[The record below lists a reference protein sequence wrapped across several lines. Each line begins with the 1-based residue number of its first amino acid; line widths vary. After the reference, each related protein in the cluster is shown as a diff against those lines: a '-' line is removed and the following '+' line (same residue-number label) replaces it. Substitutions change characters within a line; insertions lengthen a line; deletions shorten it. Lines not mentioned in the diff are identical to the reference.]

1 MMQFVIAAPRSGSG
15 KTTVTCALL
24 AALKKRGMD
33 PCAFKSGPDYIDP
46 MFHRSVLGVESHN
59 LDLYLSAKNTV
70 RELYAHYAAGHG
82 AVVCEGAMGF
92 YDGQG
97 LTTRASAWELADA
110 LDLPV
115 LLVVQPKGAS
125 VTLAAEIQGL
135 VHFKPESHIAGIL
148 LNDCSEKLFRM
159 LKPLLETETGL
170 PVLGYLPRLPQ
181 AVVESRHLGL
191 KTAGEITDLAQKIG
205 LLADALEA
213 NLDWA
218 TLEALTERPAPA
230 PVPPPALQT
239 AGVRIAVAQDKAFC
253 FAYAETLDCLR
264 TAGAE
269 LVFFSPVHDTTLP
282 EDICG
287 LYLPGGYPELYARPL
302 SENKTMRDAIRDA
315 VNGGLPTVAE
325 CGGFLYLG
333 QTLEDASG
341 TAWPMAGVLP
351 GKGVKVGRLVRFGY
365 ADMTAKADS
374 LLFHAGEHLYIHE
387 FHHWDSTD
395 NGSDFSVW
403 KSEKVQWKCG
413 FASMSLYA
421 GFPHLY
427 WAGTPLPHRFVS
439 GAARAAAHAH
449 WAGLAKPLGGLGALE
464 TLLEDAAAL
473 TGSAALNVSRRA
485 VLVLCSDNGVV
496 AQGVSQTDQSVTRA
510 VAENLA
516 ARRTSVCQM
525 ARTAHC
531 DVVPVDMGMAGDPV
545 PGVADCR
552 IAAGTADFTQGPAM
566 TRAQAVEAVGRGIRL
581 VQEQK
586 AAGVQL
592 LATGEMG
599 IGNTTTSSAVA
610 AVLLGQPVERMTGRG
625 AGLSDEGLARKVDAI
640 CRGILRN
647 KPDPTDPLD
656 VLAKL
661 GGFDLAGLCGVFLG
675 GALEGVPVV
684 MDGFIS
690 GVAALCAVRLCPA
703 AAKAVFASHCSSEP
717 AARLVL
723 DALGKAPLLT
733 AGLHLGEGTGA
744 VASLPLWDMALAVY
758 DHCYSFAEGGI
769 TPYTPQC

>member
-1 MMQFVIAAPRSGSG
+1 MMQFLIAAPRSGSG
-15 KTTVTCALL
+15 KTTVTCAML

-46 MFHRSVLGVESHN
+46 MFHRSVLGVASHN
-59 LDLYLSAKNTV
+59 LDLYLSGFFTV
-70 RELYAHYAAGHG
+70 SSLYELYAAGHG

-148 LNDCSEKLFRM
+148 LNDCSEKLFHM

-170 PVLGYLPRLPQ
+170 PVLGYLPHLPQ

-205 LLADALEA
+205 LLADVLEA

-218 TLEALTERPAPA
+218 TLEALTDLPAPEPSSSA
-230 PVPPPALQT
+230 LLKFCGLHLSTYLDSTPTPWPGLPVFPGYKCKKPS
-239 AGVRIAVAQDKAFC
+239 VRIAVAQDEAFC

-269 LVFFSPVHDTTLP
+269 LVFFSPVHDTALP

-302 SENKTMRDAIRDA
+302 SENKTMCDAIRDA
-315 VNGGLPTVAE
+315 VNNGLPTVAE

-341 TAWPMAGVLP
+341 AVWPMAGVLP

-403 KSEKVQWKCG
+403 KSEKAQWECG

-427 WAGTPLPHRFVS
+427 WAGTPLPRRFVS
-439 GAARAAAHAH
+439 GAKFYQR
-449 WAGLAKPLGGLGALE
+449 
-464 TLLEDAAAL
+464 
-473 TGSAALNVSRRA
+473 
-485 VLVLCSDNGVV
+485 
-496 AQGVSQTDQSVTRA
+496 
-510 VAENLA
+510 
-516 ARRTSVCQM
+516 
-525 ARTAHC
+525 
-531 DVVPVDMGMAGDPV
+531 
-545 PGVADCR
+545 
-552 IAAGTADFTQGPAM
+552 
-566 TRAQAVEAVGRGIRL
+566 
-581 VQEQK
+581 QK
-586 AAGVQL
+586 R
-592 LATGEMG
+592 
-599 IGNTTTSSAVA
+599 NTH
-610 AVLLGQPVERMTGRG
+610 
-625 AGLSDEGLARKVDAI
+625 D
-640 CRGILRN
+640 
-647 KPDPTDPLD
+647 
-656 VLAKL
+656 
-661 GGFDLAGLCGVFLG
+661 
-675 GALEGVPVV
+675 
-684 MDGFIS
+684 
-690 GVAALCAVRLCPA
+690 
-703 AAKAVFASHCSSEP
+703 
-717 AARLVL
+717 
-723 DALGKAPLLT
+723 
-733 AGLHLGEGTGA
+733 
-744 VASLPLWDMALAVY
+744 
-758 DHCYSFAEGGI
+758 
-769 TPYTPQC
+769 

>member
-269 LVFFSPVHDTTLP
+269 LVFFSPVHDTALP

-287 LYLPGGYPELYARPL
+287 LYLPGGYPELHAKEL
-302 SENKTMRDAIRDA
+302 SENTSLLREIKQKIES
-315 VNGGLPTVAE
+315 GLPTAAE

-333 QTLEDASG
+333 QSLTDAEGQS
-341 TAWPMAGVLP
+341 WPMGGVLP
-351 GKGVKVGRLVRFGY
+351 GEAKDAGRLVRFGY
-365 ADMTAKADS
+365 AALSADS
-374 LLFHAGEHLYIHE
+374 DSMLFRAGESFPIHE
-387 FHHWDSTD
+387 FHHWDSTA
-395 NGSDFSVW
+395 NGTAFTAC
-403 KSEKVQWKCG
+403 KNEKMQWECG
-413 FASMSLYA
+413 YANENFYA

-427 WAGTPLPHRFVS
+427 WAGTPLPGRFV
-439 GAARAAAHAH
+439 RAA
-449 WAGLAKPLGGLGALE
+449 
-464 TLLEDAAAL
+464 
-473 TGSAALNVSRRA
+473 
-485 VLVLCSDNGVV
+485 
-496 AQGVSQTDQSVTRA
+496 
-510 VAENLA
+510 
-516 ARRTSVCQM
+516 
-525 ARTAHC
+525 
-531 DVVPVDMGMAGDPV
+531 
-545 PGVADCR
+545 
-552 IAAGTADFTQGPAM
+552 
-566 TRAQAVEAVGRGIRL
+566 
-581 VQEQK
+581 
-586 AAGVQL
+586 
-592 LATGEMG
+592 
-599 IGNTTTSSAVA
+599 
-610 AVLLGQPVERMTGRG
+610 ER
-625 AGLSDEGLARKVDAI
+625 
-640 CRGILRN
+640 
-647 KPDPTDPLD
+647 
-656 VLAKL
+656 
-661 GGFDLAGLCGVFLG
+661 
-675 GALEGVPVV
+675 
-684 MDGFIS
+684 
-690 GVAALCAVRLCPA
+690 
-703 AAKAVFASHCSSEP
+703 
-717 AARLVL
+717 
-723 DALGKAPLLT
+723 
-733 AGLHLGEGTGA
+733 
-744 VASLPLWDMALAVY
+744 
-758 DHCYSFAEGGI
+758 YSKTKG
-769 TPYTPQC
+769 

>member
-230 PVPPPALQT
+230 PAPPPA
-239 AGVRIAVAQDKAFC
+239 
-253 FAYAETLDCLR
+253 
-264 TAGAE
+264 
-269 LVFFSPVHDTTLP
+269 P

-395 NGSDFSVW
+395 NGSGFSVW
-403 KSEKVQWKCG
+403 KSEKVQWECG

-427 WAGTPLPHRFVS
+427 WAGTPLPRRFVS
-439 GAARAAAHAH
+439 GAKFYQR
-449 WAGLAKPLGGLGALE
+449 
-464 TLLEDAAAL
+464 
-473 TGSAALNVSRRA
+473 
-485 VLVLCSDNGVV
+485 
-496 AQGVSQTDQSVTRA
+496 
-510 VAENLA
+510 
-516 ARRTSVCQM
+516 
-525 ARTAHC
+525 
-531 DVVPVDMGMAGDPV
+531 
-545 PGVADCR
+545 
-552 IAAGTADFTQGPAM
+552 
-566 TRAQAVEAVGRGIRL
+566 
-581 VQEQK
+581 QK
-586 AAGVQL
+586 R
-592 LATGEMG
+592 
-599 IGNTTTSSAVA
+599 NTH
-610 AVLLGQPVERMTGRG
+610 
-625 AGLSDEGLARKVDAI
+625 D
-640 CRGILRN
+640 
-647 KPDPTDPLD
+647 
-656 VLAKL
+656 
-661 GGFDLAGLCGVFLG
+661 
-675 GALEGVPVV
+675 
-684 MDGFIS
+684 
-690 GVAALCAVRLCPA
+690 
-703 AAKAVFASHCSSEP
+703 
-717 AARLVL
+717 
-723 DALGKAPLLT
+723 
-733 AGLHLGEGTGA
+733 
-744 VASLPLWDMALAVY
+744 
-758 DHCYSFAEGGI
+758 
-769 TPYTPQC
+769 

>member
-110 LDLPV
+110 LGLPV

-170 PVLGYLPRLPQ
+170 PVLVYLPRLPQ

-218 TLEALTERPAPA
+218 TLKALTERPAPA

-269 LVFFSPVHDTTLP
+269 LVFFSPVHDTALP

-315 VNGGLPTVAE
+315 VNGGLPTV
-325 CGGFLYLG
+325 
-333 QTLEDASG
+333 
-341 TAWPMAGVLP
+341 
-351 GKGVKVGRLVRFGY
+351 GRLVRFGY

-395 NGSDFSVW
+395 NGSGFSVW

-427 WAGTPLPHRFVS
+427 WAGTPLPRRFVS
-439 GAARAAAHAH
+439 GAKFYQR
-449 WAGLAKPLGGLGALE
+449 
-464 TLLEDAAAL
+464 
-473 TGSAALNVSRRA
+473 
-485 VLVLCSDNGVV
+485 
-496 AQGVSQTDQSVTRA
+496 
-510 VAENLA
+510 
-516 ARRTSVCQM
+516 
-525 ARTAHC
+525 
-531 DVVPVDMGMAGDPV
+531 
-545 PGVADCR
+545 
-552 IAAGTADFTQGPAM
+552 
-566 TRAQAVEAVGRGIRL
+566 
-581 VQEQK
+581 QK
-586 AAGVQL
+586 R
-592 LATGEMG
+592 
-599 IGNTTTSSAVA
+599 NTH
-610 AVLLGQPVERMTGRG
+610 
-625 AGLSDEGLARKVDAI
+625 D
-640 CRGILRN
+640 
-647 KPDPTDPLD
+647 
-656 VLAKL
+656 
-661 GGFDLAGLCGVFLG
+661 
-675 GALEGVPVV
+675 
-684 MDGFIS
+684 
-690 GVAALCAVRLCPA
+690 
-703 AAKAVFASHCSSEP
+703 
-717 AARLVL
+717 
-723 DALGKAPLLT
+723 
-733 AGLHLGEGTGA
+733 
-744 VASLPLWDMALAVY
+744 
-758 DHCYSFAEGGI
+758 
-769 TPYTPQC
+769 

>member
-341 TAWPMAGVLP
+341 TAWPMAG
-351 GKGVKVGRLVRFGY
+351 
-365 ADMTAKADS
+365 
-374 LLFHAGEHLYIHE
+374 
-387 FHHWDSTD
+387 
-395 NGSDFSVW
+395 
-403 KSEKVQWKCG
+403 
-413 FASMSLYA
+413 
-421 GFPHLY
+421 
-427 WAGTPLPHRFVS
+427 
-439 GAARAAAHAH
+439 
-449 WAGLAKPLGGLGALE
+449 
-464 TLLEDAAAL
+464 
-473 TGSAALNVSRRA
+473 
-485 VLVLCSDNGVV
+485 
-496 AQGVSQTDQSVTRA
+496 
-510 VAENLA
+510 
-516 ARRTSVCQM
+516 
-525 ARTAHC
+525 
-531 DVVPVDMGMAGDPV
+531 
-545 PGVADCR
+545 
-552 IAAGTADFTQGPAM
+552 
-566 TRAQAVEAVGRGIRL
+566 
-581 VQEQK
+581 
-586 AAGVQL
+586 
-592 LATGEMG
+592 
-599 IGNTTTSSAVA
+599 
-610 AVLLGQPVERMTGRG
+610 
-625 AGLSDEGLARKVDAI
+625 
-640 CRGILRN
+640 
-647 KPDPTDPLD
+647 
-656 VLAKL
+656 
-661 GGFDLAGLCGVFLG
+661 
-675 GALEGVPVV
+675 
-684 MDGFIS
+684 
-690 GVAALCAVRLCPA
+690 AVRLCRHGRQGRQPA
-703 AAKAVFASHCSSEP
+703 VPRRGAFVYSRIPS
-717 AARLVL
+717 
-723 DALGKAPLLT
+723 LGFYRQWYSIFRIKKWRNAMGMRFCDRKFVRRFP
-733 AGLHLGEGTGA
+733 
-744 VASLPLWDMALAVY
+744 ASLLGRHSPAPPLCERCEVLSTTKEK
-758 DHCYSFAEGGI
+758 H
-769 TPYTPQC
+769 T

>member
-253 FAYAETLDCLR
+253 FFYAETLDCLR
-264 TAGAE
+264 TAGAAGGH
-269 LVFFSPVHDTTLP
+269 LRAVSARR
-282 EDICG
+282 
-287 LYLPGGYPELYARPL
+287 LPGTVCPAAERKQNHARCHPGCRKWRPAHGGRVRRL
-302 SENKTMRDAIRDA
+302 S
-315 VNGGLPTVAE
+315 
-325 CGGFLYLG
+325 
-333 QTLEDASG
+333 
-341 TAWPMAGVLP
+341 
-351 GKGVKVGRLVRFGY
+351 
-365 ADMTAKADS
+365 
-374 LLFHAGEHLYIHE
+374 
-387 FHHWDSTD
+387 
-395 NGSDFSVW
+395 
-403 KSEKVQWKCG
+403 
-413 FASMSLYA
+413 
-421 GFPHLY
+421 
-427 WAGTPLPHRFVS
+427 VS
-439 GAARAAAHAH
+439 GADAGRCQRYRLAHGRRSARQRRQ
-449 WAGLAKPLGGLGALE
+449 GG
-464 TLLEDAAAL
+464 
-473 TGSAALNVSRRA
+473 
-485 VLVLCSDNGVV
+485 
-496 AQGVSQTDQSVTRA
+496 
-510 VAENLA
+510 
-516 ARRTSVCQM
+516 
-525 ARTAHC
+525 
-531 DVVPVDMGMAGDPV
+531 
-545 PGVADCR
+545 
-552 IAAGTADFTQGPAM
+552 AAG
-566 TRAQAVEAVGRGIRL
+566 
-581 VQEQK
+581 
-586 AAGVQL
+586 
-592 LATGEMG
+592 
-599 IGNTTTSSAVA
+599 
-610 AVLLGQPVERMTGRG
+610 
-625 AGLSDEGLARKVDAI
+625 
-640 CRGILRN
+640 
-647 KPDPTDPLD
+647 
-656 VLAKL
+656 
-661 GGFDLAGLCGVFLG
+661 
-675 GALEGVPVV
+675 
-684 MDGFIS
+684 
-690 GVAALCAVRLCPA
+690 AVRLCRHDRQSRQPA
-703 AAKAVFASHCSSEP
+703 VPCRRAFVYSRIPS
-717 AARLVL
+717 
-723 DALGKAPLLT
+723 LGF
-733 AGLHLGEGTGA
+733 HR
-744 VASLPLWDMALAVY
+744 
-758 DHCYSFAEGGI
+758 
-769 TPYTPQC
+769 